1 LAWSFL
7 KICFGK
13 GWESR
18 AGVGNFFV
26 EFCCIAYEGVKPDDD
41 FGKAFHFALGHI
53 NLAGFWDKL
62 FLFKFL
68 HASSSL

>member
-1 LAWSFL
+1 M
-7 KICFGK
+7 
-13 GWESR
+13 
-18 AGVGNFFV
+18 